1 MLEEWEL
8 PLGYS
13 GSMYADSQTRKKLAQ
28 ESGRFNLEK
37 YPIFKELFPGKRKN
51 YKSNLLHNFYK
62 ILYSKNWP
70 PISRSR
76 GQKILKA
83 GGSGRGRIRTDD
95 GQNF

>member
-13 GSMYADSQTRKKLAQ
+13 GSMQADSMTRKKLAQ

-37 YPIFKELFPGKRKN
+37 FPIFKELFPGDRKN
-51 YKSNLLHNFYK
+51 YNSNLLHNFYK

-70 PISRSR
+70 PISRR
-76 GQKILKA
+76 KLKA
-83 GGSGRGRIRTDD
+83 MHDD
-95 GQNF
+95 TWKITLYRVSYIQ